1 MMYHGNNSAD
11 SAHFGPLEVP
21 RSTRCARVP
30 GTGFR
35 YLTNLITGHL
45 DIQTDW
51 VSDANLRRP
60 SSGATRQIRVE
71 GNAI

>member
-21 RSTRCARVP
+21 RVP